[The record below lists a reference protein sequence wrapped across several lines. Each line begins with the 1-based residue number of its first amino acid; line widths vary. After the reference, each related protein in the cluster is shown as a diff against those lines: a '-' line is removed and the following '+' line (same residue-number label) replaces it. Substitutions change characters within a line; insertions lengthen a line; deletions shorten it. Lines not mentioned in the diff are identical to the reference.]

1 VTIDSHAGDR
11 RLRVTRHARKA
22 MAELR
27 RQRGP
32 HTVLVSWPAGVAYLP
47 STHHSVSPYDVII
60 GHVSGCPVY
69 ADVRQLG
76 LFRDRRVVLD
86 AHARRTLFTTPRRPV
101 LRLSPATS
109 RETSGVPTAE

>member
-1 VTIDSHAGDR
+1 MSAARADGR
-11 RLRVTRHARKA
+11 RLRVTRHARKT

-47 STHHSVSPYDVII
+47 STHHSASPYDVII

-69 ADVRQLG
+69 SDVRQLG

-86 AHARRTLFTTPRRPV
+86 AAARRTLFTGPRRPV
-101 LRLSPATS
+101 LRLSQAMS
-109 RETSGVPTAE
+109 SEASGGTTAE